1 MQGISP
7 HSDLP
12 RSSGSRRASATD
24 LRIEPVSRSSQLADF
39 IRVPIILYRDH
50 PSFVA
55 PINYE
60 IRHRLNPRS
69 NPYFDHADVQLWV
82 AYRGSRPVGR
92 ISAQVD
98 KLAIEHQ
105 HDLVGHMGFLDAVDE
120 REVFAA
126 LTAQAERWLADNGM
140 RRVMGPFNL
149 SINDECGLLVDGF
162 DSPPAIMLGF
172 NLPYARERLAELGY
186 RKAKDLLGHFFD
198 PARPLSARAQQH
210 IRRAQHLHRVRL
222 RLGDVR
228 RFREETLLMG
238 EIFNDAWSQNWGFV
252 PITRAEM
259 IRLARDLRPLIKPEL
274 IHFVEIDGE
283 TAGMLV
289 CLPDIYD
296 AIGDLR
302 GALLPFGWVK
312 LLWRLKVRGVRSA
325 RVPLMGLRKRYH
337 RTAVGFAAMAQ
348 MLEAARIEMVRSGFR
363 RVDISWTLED
373 NLPMLHIFRAIGA
386 TRHKTY
392 RIFEKQLI

>member
-1 MQGISP
+1 MQGIP
-7 HSDLP
+7 RHSDLP
-12 RSSGSRRASATD
+12 PSSGPRRASPTD
-24 LRIEPVSRSSQLADF
+24 LRIEPVSRSSQLGDF

-60 IRHRLNPRS
+60 VRHRLNPRS

-98 KLAIEHQ
+98 ELVLEHQ
-105 HDLVGHMGFLDAVDE
+105 RDLVGHMGFLDAVDDQ
-120 REVFAA
+120 EVFAA
-126 LTAQAERWLADNGM
+126 LTAQAERWLADKGM

-149 SINDECGLLVDGF
+149 SINEECGLLVDGF
-162 DSPPAIMLGF
+162 DSPTAFMLGF

-186 RKAKDLLGHFFD
+186 RKAKDTLGHVFD
-198 PARPLSARAQQH
+198 PTRPLSPRAQQQ
-210 IRRAQHLHRVRL
+210 IRRAQRLDRVRL

-228 RFREETLLMG
+228 RFREEALLMG
-238 EIFNDAWSQNWGFV
+238 EIFNDAWSRNWGFV
-252 PITRAEM
+252 PITDEEM
-259 IRLARDLRPLIKPEL
+259 IRLARDMRPLIKPEL

-283 TAGMLV
+283 AAGMLL

-302 GALLPFGWVK
+302 GALLPIGWVK

-363 RVDISWTLED
+363 RVDLSWTLED
-373 NLPMLHIFRAIGA
+373 NLPMLHVFQAIGA

>member
-12 RSSGSRRASATD
+12 PSSRPRRASSTD
-24 LRIEPVSRSSQLADF
+24 LRVEPVSRSSQLADF
-39 IRVPIILYRDH
+39 IRVPITLYRDH

-60 IRHRLNPRS
+60 VRHRLNPRS

-105 HDLVGHMGFLDAVDE
+105 RDLVGHMGFLDSVDE

-126 LTAQAERWLADNGM
+126 LTAQAERWLADKGM
-140 RRVMGPFNL
+140 RRVMGPFSL

-162 DSPPAIMLGF
+162 DSPTAIMLGF

-186 RKAKDLLGHFFD
+186 RKAKDLLGHIFD

-238 EIFNDAWSQNWGFV
+238 EIFNDAWSSNWGFV
-252 PITRAEM
+252 PVTEEEM

-274 IHFVEIDGE
+274 VHFVEIDGE
-283 TAGMLV
+283 AAGMLV

-302 GALLPFGWVK
+302 GALLPFGWAK
-312 LLWRLKVRGVRSA
+312 LLWRLKIRGVRSA

-363 RVDISWTLED
+363 RVDLSWTLED
-373 NLPMLHIFRAIGA
+373 NLPMLHVFKAIGA

>member
-12 RSSGSRRASATD
+12 PSLIPRRANSTD

-39 IRVPIILYRDH
+39 IRVPITLYRDH

-60 IRHRLNPRS
+60 VRHRLNPRS

-105 HDLVGHMGFLDAVDE
+105 RDLVGHMGFLDSVDE

-126 LTAQAERWLADNGM
+126 LTAQAERWLADKGM
-140 RRVMGPFNL
+140 RRVMGPFSL

-162 DSPPAIMLGF
+162 DSPTAIMLGF

-186 RKAKDLLGHFFD
+186 RKAKDLLGHIFD

-238 EIFNDAWSQNWGFV
+238 EIFNDAWSSNWGFV
-252 PITRAEM
+252 PVTEEEM

-274 IHFVEIDGE
+274 VHFVEIDGE
-283 TAGMLV
+283 AAGMLV

-302 GALLPFGWVK
+302 GALLPFGWAK
-312 LLWRLKVRGVRSA
+312 LLWRLKIRGVRSA

-363 RVDISWTLED
+363 RVDLSWTLED
-373 NLPMLHIFRAIGA
+373 NLPMLHVFKAIGA

>member
-1 MQGISP
+1 
-7 HSDLP
+7 
-12 RSSGSRRASATD
+12 
-24 LRIEPVSRSSQLADF
+24 
-39 IRVPIILYRDH
+39 
-50 PSFVA
+50 
-55 PINYE
+55 
-60 IRHRLNPRS
+60 
-69 NPYFDHADVQLWV
+69 
-82 AYRGSRPVGR
+82 
-92 ISAQVD
+92 
-98 KLAIEHQ
+98 
-105 HDLVGHMGFLDAVDE
+105 
-120 REVFAA
+120 
-126 LTAQAERWLADNGM
+126 
-140 RRVMGPFNL
+140 
-149 SINDECGLLVDGF
+149 
-162 DSPPAIMLGF
+162 LGF

-186 RKAKDLLGHFFD
+186 RKAKDLLGHIFD

-238 EIFNDAWSQNWGFV
+238 EIFNDAWSSNWGFV
-252 PITRAEM
+252 PVTEEEM

-274 IHFVEIDGE
+274 VHFVEIDGE
-283 TAGMLV
+283 AAGMLV

-302 GALLPFGWVK
+302 GALLPFGWAK
-312 LLWRLKVRGVRSA
+312 LLWRLKIRGVRSA

-363 RVDISWTLED
+363 RVDLSWTLED
-373 NLPMLHIFRAIGA
+373 NLPMLHVFKAIGA